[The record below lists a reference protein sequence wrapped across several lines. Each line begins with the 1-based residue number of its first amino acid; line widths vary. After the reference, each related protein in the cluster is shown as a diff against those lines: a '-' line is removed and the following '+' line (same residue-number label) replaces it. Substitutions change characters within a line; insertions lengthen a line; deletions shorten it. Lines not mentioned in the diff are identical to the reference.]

1 MKTAW
6 ILKCGWGKNIFSLSK
21 ITASLNNESYKELLL
36 RGVIPIGNGR
46 SYGDSALNSGG
57 NLLLSNDHNQIII
70 NRAANTALV
79 GSGVILEN
87 LEQELLKYNLFLP
100 VVPGTAQ
107 ITIGGAIAS
116 DVHGKS
122 HHNNGSFGDHLIKI
136 KLLTST
142 FQELE
147 LFPTGEYA
155 NYFWA
160 TVGGMGLTGQIL
172 EAEIR
177 LIKVQNEFISV
188 EEQRFTNIIQA
199 INLFNDFNKK
209 FLYTVAWL
217 DISGDYTGRGIIS
230 GGNHASTAKY
240 KKNKSK
246 LLKSIKKLSLPKNLY
261 FNFVSNLFI
270 RIFNIVWYYKPKK
283 RGLVEIKKFM
293 HPLDAI
299 PNWNRVYGRNGFI
312 QYQFVIPTEQADSLQ
327 EILLLLKTNKV
338 FSFLCVLKKFGK
350 HSKGFLSFPI
360 EGWTMTIDISKNHPS
375 LSRVI
380 ALLDERII
388 ELGGRVYL
396 AKDSFLT
403 RKNLESMYKKLDLW
417 IDTKKKMDPDTLWKS
432 DQGRRLGIC

>member
-1 MKTAW
+1 MKTVW
-6 ILKCGWGKNIFSLSK
+6 VINRGWGNNLFSFSKQTSNLS
-21 ITASLNNESYKELLL
+21 NENYNELLR
-36 RGVIPIGNGR
+36 RGVVPIGNGR

-57 NLLLSNDHNQIII
+57 DLLSSNNYNQIII
-70 NRAANTALV
+70 NEAANTALV
-79 GSGVILEN
+79 GSGVILEK

-122 HHNNGSFGDHLIKI
+122 HHHNGSFGDHLLKI

-155 NYFWA
+155 NFFWA

-177 LIKVQNEFISV
+177 LIKVENELISV
-188 EEQRFTNIIQA
+188 EEQRFTNISQA
-199 INLFNDFNKK
+199 IDLFNNFNKK

-217 DISGDYTGRGIIS
+217 DISGGSTGRGIIS
-230 GGNHASTAKY
+230 GGNHTSIVDY
-240 KKNKSK
+240 KKKKSEFS
-246 LLKSIKKLSLPKNLY
+246 KSIKKLFLPKTLY

-270 RIFNIVWYYKPKK
+270 KIFNIIWYYKPKK
-283 RGLVEIKKFM
+283 RGLVEIRKFM

-299 PNWNRVYGRNGFI
+299 PNWNIVYGRKGFI
-312 QYQFVIPTEQADSLQ
+312 QYQFVIPIEQADSLQ
-327 EILLLLKTNKV
+327 EILLILKTNKV
-338 FSFLCVLKKFGK
+338 FSFLCVLKKFGR

-360 EGWTMTIDISKNHPS
+360 EGWTMTIDISRKHPN

-403 RKNLESMYKKLDLW
+403 RKDLESMYKKLDLW
-417 IDTKKKMDPDTLWKS
+417 IEIKKKMDPDALWKS
-432 DQGRRLGIC
+432 DQGRRLDIC

>member
-1 MKTAW
+1 MKTVW
-6 ILKCGWGKNIFSLSK
+6 VINRGWGNNLFSFSKQTSNLS
-21 ITASLNNESYKELLL
+21 NENYNELLR
-36 RGVIPIGNGR
+36 RGVVPIGNGR

-57 NLLLSNDHNQIII
+57 DLLSSNNYNQIII
-70 NRAANTALV
+70 NEAANTALV
-79 GSGVILEN
+79 GSGVMLEK

-122 HHNNGSFGDHLIKI
+122 HHHNGSFGDHLLKI

-142 FQELE
+142 FEELE

-155 NYFWA
+155 NFFWA

-177 LIKVQNEFISV
+177 LIKVENELISV
-188 EEQRFTNIIQA
+188 EEQRFTNISQA
-199 INLFNDFNKK
+199 IDLFNNFNKK

-217 DISGDYTGRGIIS
+217 DISGGSTGRGIIS
-230 GGNHASTAKY
+230 GGNHTSIADY
-240 KKNKSK
+240 KKKKSEFS
-246 LLKSIKKLSLPKNLY
+246 KSIKKLFLPKTLY

-270 RIFNIVWYYKPKK
+270 KIFNIIWYYKPKK
-283 RGLVEIKKFM
+283 RGLVEIRKFM

-299 PNWNRVYGRNGFI
+299 PNWNIVYGRKGFI

-327 EILLLLKTNKV
+327 EILLILKTNKV
-338 FSFLCVLKKFGK
+338 FSFLCVLKKFGR

-360 EGWTMTIDISKNHPS
+360 EGWTMTIDISRKHPN

-403 RKNLESMYKKLDLW
+403 RKDLESMYKKLDLW
-417 IDTKKKMDPDTLWKS
+417 IEIKKKMDPDALWKS
-432 DQGRRLGIC
+432 DQGRRLDIC

>member
-1 MKTAW
+1 MKTVW
-6 ILKCGWGKNIFSLSK
+6 VINRGWGNNLFSFSKQTSNLS
-21 ITASLNNESYKELLL
+21 NENYNELLR
-36 RGVIPIGNGR
+36 RGVVPIGNGR

-57 NLLLSNDHNQIII
+57 DLLSSNNYNQIII
-70 NRAANTALV
+70 NEAANTALV
-79 GSGVILEN
+79 GSGVMLEK

-122 HHNNGSFGDHLIKI
+122 HHHNGSFGDHLLKI

-142 FQELE
+142 FEELE

-155 NYFWA
+155 NFFWA

-177 LIKVQNEFISV
+177 LIKVENELISV
-188 EEQRFTNIIQA
+188 EEQRFTNISQA
-199 INLFNDFNKK
+199 IDLFNNFNKK

-217 DISGDYTGRGIIS
+217 DISGGSTGRGIIS
-230 GGNHASTAKY
+230 GGNHTSIADY
-240 KKNKSK
+240 KKKKSEFS
-246 LLKSIKKLSLPKNLY
+246 KSIKKLFLPKTLY

-270 RIFNIVWYYKPKK
+270 KIFNIIWYYKPKK
-283 RGLVEIKKFM
+283 RGLVEIRKFM

-299 PNWNRVYGRNGFI
+299 PNWNIVYGRKGFI

-327 EILLLLKTNKV
+327 EILLILKTNKV
-338 FSFLCVLKKFGK
+338 FSFLCVLKKFGR

-360 EGWTMTIDISKNHPS
+360 EGWTMTIDISKNHPN

>member
-1 MKTAW
+1 LKTIW
-6 ILKCGWGKNIFSLSK
+6 VINRGWGNNLFSFSKQTSNLSD
-21 ITASLNNESYKELLL
+21 NNYNELLR
-36 RGVIPIGNGR
+36 RGVVPIGNGR

-57 NLLLSNDHNQIII
+57 YLLSSNNYNQIII
-70 NRAANTALV
+70 NEAANTALV
-79 GSGVILEN
+79 GSGVMLEK
-87 LEQELLKYNLFLP
+87 LEQELLKHNLFLP

-122 HHNNGSFGDHLIKI
+122 HHHNGSFGDHLLKI

-142 FQELE
+142 FEELE

-155 NYFWA
+155 NFFWA

-177 LIKVQNEFISV
+177 LIKVENELISV
-188 EEQRFTNIIQA
+188 EEQRFTNISQA
-199 INLFNDFNKK
+199 IDLFNNFNKK

-217 DISGDYTGRGIIS
+217 DISGGSTGRGIIS
-230 GGNHASTAKY
+230 GGNHTAIAEY
-240 KKNKSK
+240 KKKKSEFS
-246 LLKSIKKLSLPKNLY
+246 KSIKKLFLPKTLY

-270 RIFNIVWYYKPKK
+270 KIFNIIWYYKPKK
-283 RGLVEIKKFM
+283 RGLVEIRKFM

-299 PNWNRVYGRNGFI
+299 PNWNIVYGRKGFI

-327 EILLLLKTNKV
+327 EILLILKTNKV
-338 FSFLCVLKKFGK
+338 FSFLCVLKKFGR
-350 HSKGFLSFPI
+350 HSNGFLSFPI
-360 EGWTMTIDISKNHPS
+360 EGWTMTIDISRKHPN

-403 RKNLESMYKKLDLW
+403 RKDLESMYKKLDLW
-417 IDTKKKMDPDTLWKS
+417 IEIKKKMDPDAIWKS
-432 DQGRRLGIC
+432 DQGRRLDIC

>member
-1 MKTAW
+1 MKTFW
-6 ILKCGWGKNIFSLSK
+6 IINRGWGNNLFSFSK
-21 ITASLNNESYKELLL
+21 HITKLNSENYGESLR
-36 RGVIPIGNGR
+36 RGVLPVGNGR

-57 NLLLSNDHNQIII
+57 DLLSSNSHNQIII
-70 NRAANTALV
+70 NEAANTALV
-79 GSGVILEN
+79 GSGVVLEN
-87 LEQELLKYNLFLP
+87 LEKELLSYNLFLP

-142 FQELE
+142 FEELE
-147 LFPTGEYA
+147 LFPTGEHA

-177 LIKVQNEFISV
+177 LIKIENELISV
-188 EEQRFTNIIQA
+188 EEQRFNNISQA
-199 INLFNDFNKK
+199 IDLFNNFNEK

-217 DISGDYTGRGIIS
+217 DISGSYTGRGIIS
-230 GGNHASTAKY
+230 GGNHASIGKY
-240 KKNKSK
+240 KKKKFK
-246 LLKSIKKLSLPKNLY
+246 LTKPTKKLSLPKIFY
-261 FNFVSNLFI
+261 FNLVSNLFI
-270 RIFNIVWYYKPKK
+270 KIFNIVWYYKPKK
-283 RGLVEIKKFM
+283 RGLVEIKEFM

-299 PNWNRVYGRNGFI
+299 SNWNIVYGREGFI

-327 EILLLLKTNKV
+327 EILLFLKTNKV
-338 FSFLCVLKKFGK
+338 LSFLCVLKKFGK
-350 HSKGFLSFPI
+350 ESKGFLSFPI
-360 EGWTMTIDISKNHPS
+360 EGWTMTIDISRKHPN

-380 ALLDERII
+380 ALLDERVVQ
-388 ELGGRVYL
+388 LGGRVYL

-403 RKNLESMYKKLDLW
+403 RRNLESMYKKLDLW
-417 IDTKKKMDPDTLWKS
+417 IEIKKKMDPDTLWKS
-432 DQGRRLGIC
+432 DQGRRLDLC